1 MPPPCERLG
10 NVLGNYLQRGHGT
23 LRNDRRSK
31 LCVTHITGRVA
42 KDLAGLDSYV
52 SASDVDPAA
61 LKHTSW
67 LHQRGNGTLRNGHDS
82 KLRAT
87 HVEGSVGVDLAGLDS
102 HVSSIDGNPAAL
114 KRTTWSRQRGAWL
127 PNKATSAGRCGGPF
141 VRNRCVRSHMKLD
154 CCGWR
159 NH

>member
-1 MPPPCERLG
+1 MKQKE
-10 NVLGNYLQRGHGT
+10 T
-23 LRNDRRSK
+23 S
-31 LCVTHITGRVA
+31 VTSTGRCGGPFVRNRRVCSHTA
-42 KDLAGLDSYV
+42 KHRT
-52 SASDVDPAA
+52 
-61 LKHTSW
+61 KRTCK

-141 VRNRCVRSHMKLD
+141 VRNRRVCSHTAKQNKTHTSVTST
-154 CCGWR
+154 GPW
-159 NH
+159 NVT